1 MEKGKFEGSVSDAFR
16 NAEVSPGED
25 SWTNIALELEKA
37 NATGLRRRI
46 LVYKLLA
53 AASVIF
59 VLGIGFG
66 MYRINERNEIL
77 SRELALLKEANA
89 SRIAQESVT
98 APTQS
103 RKEPQ
108 AQQRIEEQSVTG
120 NADSQLIARTENQG
134 DSESNV
140 NSNGINNF
148 SRTKNLFTISKDNSS
163 EELIS
168 ESAVLSSYNEKEF
181 PQLYRPWVPQINV
194 RKSNP
199 HVDPVALMLAQ
210 LDDREKEI
218 RDASTNKDKKKT
230 TERLWTSLGLAAGA
244 FNASNSVGVSSTE
257 SNRVLAMNNSV
268 AEKEAS
274 ANGLAYSIG
283 VSLGTKIS
291 ERWVLQGGVNYMSQ
305 SSDYTVQ
312 NAVTNP
318 EFDTFRPA
326 SINELGKMNFADD
339 VTGTDEKLISTAPYE
354 VNNDLRYLSIP
365 LQAGYLVINQAFG
378 LQLNA
383 GIATDLFLQNTISAE
398 NGNLET
404 TRLESGDDSPYRSV
418 NFSGLVGTEVS
429 YRFAKHYRV
438 SLNPG
443 IRYPLNTI
451 YKSEIGVDATPV
463 TFDIGLR
470 FRYIFN

>member
-1 MEKGKFEGSVSDAFR
+1 
-16 NAEVSPGED
+16 
-25 SWTNIALELEKA
+25 
-37 NATGLRRRI
+37 
-46 LVYKLLA
+46 
-53 AASVIF
+53 
-59 VLGIGFG
+59 
-66 MYRINERNEIL
+66 
-77 SRELALLKEANA
+77 
-89 SRIAQESVT
+89 
-98 APTQS
+98 
-103 RKEPQ
+103 
-108 AQQRIEEQSVTG
+108 
-120 NADSQLIARTENQG
+120 
-134 DSESNV
+134 
-140 NSNGINNF
+140 
-148 SRTKNLFTISKDNSS
+148 
-163 EELIS
+163 
-168 ESAVLSSYNEKEF
+168 
-181 PQLYRPWVPQINV
+181 
-194 RKSNP
+194 
-199 HVDPVALMLAQ
+199 
-210 LDDREKEI
+210 
-218 RDASTNKDKKKT
+218 
-230 TERLWTSLGLAAGA
+230 
-244 FNASNSVGVSSTE
+244 
-257 SNRVLAMNNSV
+257 MNNSV

-339 VTGTDEKLISTAPYE
+339 VTGTDEKLIPTAPYE

-451 YKSEIGVDATPV
+451 YKPEIGVDATPV